1 MNDYYE
7 LCRKILSIGDRE
19 NNARTGQDTRMLF
32 GESMTFCMEDDT
44 LPVVTR
50 KRVDLHNILAE
61 LNWFLSGSTNI
72 KPLQE
77 QGVNI
82 WNEWADENGDLGPVY
97 GKQWTDFGGVDQI
110 SRLVR
115 GLVDN
120 PSSRR
125 HIVSAWNVTELSEMA
140 LPPCHLMFQCHVRD
154 GRWLDMQMYQRS
166 ADMFLGVPY
175 NITSYSLL
183 LAGIAER
190 VGLYAGKLKMAI
202 GNAHIYE
209 DHVEATERMLLNK
222 DYPRPYFEARLIREY
237 GCWQVQALVEPYK
250 SGPFIPAPVAV

>member
-1 MNDYYE
+1 MNDYYQ
-7 LCRKILSIGDRE
+7 LCNKILSIGNRE
-19 NNARTGQDTRMLF
+19 SNARTGQDTRVLF
-32 GESMTFCMEDDT
+32 GESMTFCMEDYT

-50 KRVDLHNILAE
+50 KRVDLHNILTE

-72 KPLQE
+72 KPLQD
-77 QGVNI
+77 QDVNI

-110 SRLVR
+110 SRLIR
-115 GLVDN
+115 GLIDN
-120 PSSRR
+120 PSCRR
-125 HIVSAWNVTELSEMA
+125 HIVSAWNVAELSEMA

-154 GRWLDMQMYQRS
+154 GMWLDMQMYQRS

-175 NITSYSLL
+175 NITSYALL
-183 LAGIAER
+183 LAGIADH
-190 VGLYAGKLKMAI
+190 VGLYTGKLKIVI

-209 DHVEATERMLLNK
+209 NHVDAMTKMLANK
-222 DYPRPYFEARLIREY
+222 DYKRPLFEARLMKSSEGWCIE
-237 GCWQVQALVEPYK
+237 ALIEPYK